1 MLRTQVCRTVKV
13 NEIHSRRGNTMA
25 SGQKRPGPSREPQTT
40 AGAAHRWPRHP
51 ASPHTGPS
59 VTAQL
64 CGPRP
69 AGQARAAVRAART
82 MGIAGR
88 KPRSLAGI
96 RGSTAQPSARPQPEP
111 WGPYR
116 LRLGEGPGSSLPLAT
131 GWGRRA
137 LSTIWGAQRSSARLL
152 VSGTRTPR
160 SRGAA
165 VRGLPRPSLPS

>member
-1 MLRTQVCRTVKV
+1 MKFTADGVTQWPRGRNDLVPPASHRPRLALRTGG
-13 NEIHSRRGNTMA
+13 RG
-25 SGQKRPGPSREPQTT
+25 
-40 AGAAHRWPRHP
+40 AGLAAH
-51 ASPHTGPS
+51 GPS

-69 AGQARAAVRAART
+69 AGQARAAVWAART

-165 VRGLPRPSLPS
+165 VRGLPCPSLPS